1 MRLKKVNRRKLIISD
16 CLILCSPT
24 ADEIDLIKKKLTF
37 DNPAYRNA
45 MRYSRYNRVSIPP
58 SLMYYKQSK
67 YNGESCIKVPIG
79 FDLASVVED
88 YSRLKF
94 IDERVYS
101 TIDHAPFVL
110 TLRNDQKEASDNYLK
125 GKDRTPISSMIQLP
139 TGKGKSILG
148 LYIASALSCKTLIVV
163 HKDDLVDGWK
173 KDIALAFDGKVCAG
187 LIKAK
192 SRDVGHFLTIATV
205 QTLNR
210 LSEDELEKLY
220 STFGL
225 VIQDEMH
232 HCPASSYS
240 VVANFRPKYRLG
252 LTATPERSDG
262 LDHIMNLYY
271 GRMCYKYVPKKD
283 EDEKDEDIL
292 PVKVIKQKSTV
303 YFNPLFKNVGTED
316 HPKYALVDLYAPAD
330 AQMKHNY
337 IRISDIPYSNR
348 PTLNYQTI
356 DNFVVN
362 EESYKEMVCHDIIN
376 EYAKGHSCIV
386 FLTQKENCR
395 TYYDYLKMYVDENDI
410 GLYYGD
416 NSDNEAVRDKA
427 DKQRKFITITTY
439 AKATEGTNV
448 KTWEVEFLVSSINNE
463 KNTEQAVGR
472 IRRAKEGKINPAV
485 LYDYRVPYVYSLSNH
500 GSTRDKRY
508 RHLGFTVEGE
518 NVSTKRSIF
527 KRGY

>member
-1 MRLKKVNRRKLIISD
+1 MRLKKINRRKLILSD
-16 CLILCSPT
+16 SLILCNPT
-24 ADEIDLIKKKLTF
+24 VEEIDLIKKKLTF

-58 SLMYYKQSK
+58 SLMYYSQSK
-67 YNGESCIKVPIG
+67 YEGEPCIKVPIG

-88 YSRLKF
+88 YSRLNF
-94 IDERVYS
+94 IDKRVYS

-110 TLRNDQKEASDNYLK
+110 TLRDDQREAAESYFI
-125 GKDRTPISSMIQLP
+125 GKDDTPLSSMIQLP

-148 LYIASALSCKTLIVV
+148 LYIASHLSCKTLIVV

-173 KDIALAFDGKVCAG
+173 KDIAFAFDNKVHAG

-192 SRDVGHFLTIATV
+192 SREVGHFLTIATV
-205 QTLNR
+205 QTLNK
-210 LSEDELEKLY
+210 LSAEELEKLY

-271 GRMCYKYVPKKD
+271 GRMCYRYVNKD
-283 EDEKDEDIL
+283 DEEDEDIL

-303 YFNPLFKNVGTED
+303 FFNPLFMNVGTDD

-330 AQMKHNY
+330 TSMKHNY
-337 IRISDIPYSNR
+337 IRLSDIPYAHR

-362 EESYKEMVCHDIIN
+362 DESYKEMVCHDIIN

-386 FLTQKENCR
+386 FFTQKEYCR
-395 TYYDYLKMYVDENDI
+395 TYYDYLKLYVDENDL

-416 NSDNEAVRDKA
+416 NSDNKAVLEKA
-427 DKQRKFITITTY
+427 DKQRKFITLTTY

-472 IRRAKEGKINPAV
+472 IRRAKDGKINPAI
-485 LYDYRVPYVYSLSNH
+485 LYDYRVPYVYSLANH
-500 GSTRDKRY
+500 GNTRDKRY
-508 RHLGFTVEGE
+508 KHLGFIMEGE
-518 NVSTKRSIF
+518 NTSTKRSIF

>member
-1 MRLKKVNRRKLIISD
+1 MMLKKVNRRKLIISD
-16 CLILCSPT
+16 SLILCSPT
-24 ADEIDLIKKKLTF
+24 AEEIDLIKKKLTF
-37 DNPAYRNA
+37 DNPAYKNA

-58 SLMYYKQSK
+58 SLMYYKIGK
-67 YNGESCIKVPIG
+67 YGGEMCVRVPIG
-79 FDLASVVED
+79 FDLASVVEN
-88 YSRLKF
+88 YSNLKF
-94 IDERVYS
+94 IDDRVYS

-110 TLRNDQKEASDNYLK
+110 ELREDQNEAAISYLFK
-125 GKDRTPISSMIQLP
+125 KDKTPLSSMIQLP

-148 LYIASALSCKTLIVV
+148 LYIASQLSCKTLIVV

-173 KDIALAFDGKVCAG
+173 KDIALAFDGKVHAG

-192 SRDVGHFLTIATV
+192 SREVGHFLTIATV

-210 LSEDELEKLY
+210 LSSRELEELY

-240 VVANFRPKYRLG
+240 VVANFRSRYRLG

-271 GRMCYKYVPKKD
+271 GRLCYKYESKK
-283 EDEKDEDIL
+283 EDEEDKDIL
-292 PVKVIKQKSTV
+292 PVKVIKQKSPV
-303 YFNPLFKNVGTED
+303 YFNPLFQNVGTDD

-330 AQMKHNY
+330 VKMKYNY
-337 IRISDIPYSNR
+337 VRLSDIPYAHR
-348 PTLNYQTI
+348 PTINHQVI
-356 DNFVVN
+356 DSFVVN

-386 FLTQKENCR
+386 FLTQKEHCR
-395 TYYDYLKMYVDENDI
+395 AYYDYLKMYVAESDL

-416 NSDNEAVRDKA
+416 NADNKAVLEKA
-427 DKQRKFITITTY
+427 EKQRKFITITTY

-472 IRRAKEGKINPAV
+472 IRRAKEGKLNPV
-485 LYDYRVPYVYSLSNH
+485 ILYDYRVPYVYSLSNH

-508 RHLGFTVEGE
+508 RKLGFLIEGE
-518 NVSTKRSIF
+518 NSSKKHSIF